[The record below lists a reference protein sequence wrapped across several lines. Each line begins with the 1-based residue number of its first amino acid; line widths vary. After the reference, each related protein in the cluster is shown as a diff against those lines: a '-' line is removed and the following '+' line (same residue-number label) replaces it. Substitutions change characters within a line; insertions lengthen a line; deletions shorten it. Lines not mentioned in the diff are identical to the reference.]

1 MSKPQDLFAGVERA
15 FYAAK
20 EIAGEGRCLWPSPYN
35 TGDYESRLAFVYD
48 CCWTWNEADRACMK
62 LPKKAYIDYFVWE
75 WTDTKAKGQPF
86 ICLKSR
92 RLIISW
98 LCRALELHDA
108 GLSQANQLIAGQTFA
123 DAQAHVW
130 RCWYL
135 FDQCQKRNPNWKLDD
150 PLFYGPMN
158 DGRLDSLILP
168 NGSKISSIN
177 QRGESF
183 RGTGVTGACCEEG
196 SAYDRLSNT
205 WGQAVTV
212 CQGSPTSVGGHP
224 TMIANAS
231 PNEEFLELIA
241 A

>member
-1 MSKPQDLFAGVERA
+1 MERA
-15 FYAAK
+15 FKAQK
-20 EIAGEGRCLWPSPYN
+20 EIQGEGRCLWPKPYAD
-35 TGDYESRLAFVYD
+35 GSFESRLAFVYNAI
-48 CCWTWNEADRACMK
+48 WTWNEADRQTMQI
-62 LPKKAYIDYFVWE
+62 PKKDYIDLFVWE
-75 WTDTKAKGQPF
+75 WTETKRLGQPF
-86 ICLKSR
+86 IVVKSR

-108 GLSQANQLIAGQTFA
+108 GLSQANQLVAGQTFA

-130 RCWYL
+130 RCWFLY
-135 FDQCQKRNPNWKLDD
+135 DQLQKRFPQWHLEDS
-150 PLFYGPMN
+150 LYYGPMN

-168 NGSKISSIN
+168 NGSKIGSIN

-196 SAYDRLSNT
+196 SAYDRLANT

-224 TMIANAS
+224 TLIANAS
-231 PNEEFLELIA
+231 PNEEFLELIQA